1 MVNSIV
7 NQRGSG
13 GTQTFATPL
22 ADKQFIRRK
31 KRWKAGSSSGI
42 SWDGTRRGVVGL
54 IGALNCLRELNT
66 ASVLL
71 RLVLAMLFGGMIGLE
86 RGRKGRAA
94 GFRTYMLVCLGA
106 ALTMLLSQYEYY
118 MITHDWAELA
128 AEIGLRTDVSRFGA
142 QVVNGI
148 GFLGAGTIIVTGHQ
162 EVKGMT
168 TAAGLWASA
177 CTGLAI
183 GAGFYECVLLAFLL
197 ISLVIR
203 VLPHVEN
210 YIVENARNMNI
221 YVEFNSLDDVGDILN
236 RIKSQDVQIYDVE
249 IDHGREEKSRHPS
262 AVFSIHLNHKQM
274 HTQVL
279 AAISE
284 LESVRIIDEI

>member
-1 MVNSIV
+1 M
-7 NQRGSG
+7 
-13 GTQTFATPL
+13 
-22 ADKQFIRRK
+22 
-31 KRWKAGSSSGI
+31 
-42 SWDGTRRGVVGL
+42 
-54 IGALNCLRELNT
+54 IGALDCLREMNT

-71 RLVLAMLFGGMIGLE
+71 RLVLAMLFGGLIGLE

-106 ALTMLLSQYEYY
+106 ALTMLLSQYEFY
-118 MITHDWAELA
+118 MLTHDWASTA
-128 AEIGLRTDVSRFGA
+128 SEIGLRTDVSRFGA

-148 GFLGAGTIIVTGHQ
+148 GFLGAGTIIVTGRQ

-183 GAGFYECVLLAFLL
+183 GAGFYECVLLAFIL
-197 ISLVIR
+197 IFLVIR
-203 VLPHVEN
+203 VLPFVES
-210 YIVENARNMNI
+210 YVVENARNMNI
-221 YVEFNSLDDVGDILN
+221 YVEFNSLDDVGGILN

-249 IDHGREEKSRHPS
+249 IDHGREEKSRNPS
-262 AVFSIHLNHKQM
+262 AVFSIRLNQKQA

-284 LESVRIIDEI
+284 MESVRTIDEI

>member
-1 MVNSIV
+1 MI
-7 NQRGSG
+7 
-13 GTQTFATPL
+13 
-22 ADKQFIRRK
+22 
-31 KRWKAGSSSGI
+31 
-42 SWDGTRRGVVGL
+42 GVL
-54 IGALNCLRELNT
+54 DQLRELST
-66 ASVLL
+66 VSVLL
-71 RLVLAMLFGGMIGLE
+71 RLVLAMLFGGVIGLE

-118 MITHDWAELA
+118 MLTHDWAELA

-148 GFLGAGTIIVTGHQ
+148 GFLGAGTIIVTGRQ

-183 GAGFYECVLLAFLL
+183 GTGFYECVLLAFLL

-210 YIVENARNMNI
+210 YVVENARNMNI

-236 RIKSQDVQIYDVE
+236 RIKSQNVQIYDVE
-249 IDHGREEKSRHPS
+249 LDHGREEKSRHPS
-262 AVFSIHLNHKQM
+262 AVFSIRLNQKQM

-284 LESVRIIDEI
+284 LESVRTIDEI